1 VEAIEAMNLKLVLIA
16 VSAAGLALADHDFI
30 VRS

>member
-1 VEAIEAMNLKLVLIA
+1 MNLKLVLIA